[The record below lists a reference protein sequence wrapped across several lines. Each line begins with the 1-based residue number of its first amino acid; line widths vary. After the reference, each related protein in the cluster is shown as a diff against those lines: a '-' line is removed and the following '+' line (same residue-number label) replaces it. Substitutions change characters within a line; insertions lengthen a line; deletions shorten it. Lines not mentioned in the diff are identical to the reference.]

1 MVAKAVGGLVSVVR
15 ARIPEEVLHTP
26 HPFKD
31 PIVPIMS
38 RCACPRPAAPQSGPS
53 PQSAPLRPRRRAL
66 SAGGCLVALVLALTP
81 ALAGC
86 GEATAQGTSPTR
98 AATVQQQVLV
108 AVPDV
113 VGMKGD
119 AAAEALKTAGLTQ
132 APSYTDVD
140 GKESVWEPGNWSV
153 TAQEPA
159 AGAQVPAGQAITLTV
174 NHDSAKAAAS
184 ARASASAAAAAEAS
198 ASTAAAEQARQE
210 AARAAEQTQQQ
221 TQQPV
226 QTEPDQT
233 QEQSDGSSGTYYANC
248 ADAWAAGAAPLH
260 RGDPG
265 YRAGLDR
272 DDDGIACEWKQG
284 QPEQDSSQEQSGG
297 SSGTFYKNCSEA
309 RAAGAAPIYRGEPG
323 YREKLDRDNDGIACE
338 WK

>member
-1 MVAKAVGGLVSVVR
+1 MVAKAVEGLVPVVG

-198 ASTAAAEQARQE
+198 ASAAAAEQARQE

>member
-1 MVAKAVGGLVSVVR
+1 M
-15 ARIPEEVLHTP
+15 
-26 HPFKD
+26 
-31 PIVPIMS
+31 PIMS
-38 RCACPRPAAPQSGPS
+38 RHACSRPVPPQSGPS
-53 PQSAPLRPRRRAL
+53 PQIAPLRPRRRAL
-66 SAGGCLVALVLALTP
+66 SAGGCFVALALALTP
-81 ALAGC
+81 VLTGC
-86 GEATAQGTSPTR
+86 DDAAAQGAPPTESATAQ
-98 AATVQQQVLV
+98 ALV

-119 AAAEALKTAGLTQ
+119 AAAEALKKAGLTQ

-198 ASTAAAEQARQE
+198 ASAAAAEQARQE

>member
-1 MVAKAVGGLVSVVR
+1 
-15 ARIPEEVLHTP
+15 
-26 HPFKD
+26 
-31 PIVPIMS
+31 MS

-198 ASTAAAEQARQE
+198 ASAAAAEQARQE